1 MKDTDKVRAG
11 TIGTWCNSNQGMF
24 CYENTRIL
32 LIYYIYKTMMTGN
45 IDTNKGENTLEK
57 IK

>member
-1 MKDTDKVRAG
+1 VKGTGNVIAG
-11 TIGTWCNSNQGMF
+11 TIDTWCNSNEGMLF
-24 CYENTRIL
+24 DENTRIF
-32 LIYYIYKTMMTGN
+32 LIYCIYKIMITGN